1 MSMSNK
7 SFCCL
12 ILLVFALSSLTYSQ
26 KPIVE
31 ALVASLNTEFEKEL
45 IQLINKERS
54 KFKLPNLIFDE
65 SLSYAARYHARDM
78 AVDNYFHHHTFDRKN
93 NKLIR
98 TLKTFERVKPF
109 LGKGIAAKSENI
121 GAGQE
126 SPQKILTAWMN
137 SPGHRTNILDKE
149 AKYIGIGYY
158 FISNSKY
165 EHYWV
170 MDNGI

>member
-1 MSMSNK
+1 MYNHRICYSL
-7 SFCCL
+7 L
-12 ILLVFALSSLTYSQ
+12 IIFIFSTLAYSQ
-26 KPIVE
+26 KPTGKESVPSVNI
-31 ALVASLNTEFEKEL
+31 EFEKEL
-45 IQLINKERS
+45 IKLVNKERS
-54 KFKLPNLIFDE
+54 KYKLSNLTFEE
-65 SLSYAARYHARDM
+65 SLSSAARYHAKDM

-93 NKLIR
+93 KRLLR
-98 TLKTFERVKPF
+98 VAKTFERIIPF
-109 LGKGIAAKSENI
+109 LRNGISAKSENI

-126 SPQKILTAWMN
+126 SPQKILLAWMN
-137 SPGHRTNILDKE
+137 SPGHRANILDKE

>member
-1 MSMSNK
+1 MFNHRFYYLLLIIFTFATI
-7 SFCCL
+7 SF
-12 ILLVFALSSLTYSQ
+12 SQ
-26 KPIVE
+26 KPTGKEMVTTVN
-31 ALVASLNTEFEKEL
+31 LEFEKEL

-93 NKLIR
+93 RRLLR
-98 TLKTFERVKPF
+98 VAKTFERIIPF
-109 LGKGIAAKSENI
+109 LRNGISAKSENI
-121 GAGQE
+121 GAGQV
-126 SPQKILTAWMN
+126 SPQKILLAWMN
-137 SPGHRTNILDKE
+137 SPGHRANILDKE